1 MASESPSLYQIEAQI
16 RAALDAPLP
25 GAHAHLSLAP
35 HPRRGWRPGHIPPGA
50 NTAAGLIL
58 LYPLDDRPHI
68 LLTVRAGDL
77 ALHAGQVSFPG
88 GRIEGDE
95 TIPRAALREA
105 AEEVGVDPDQVRVLG
120 VLSTLYIPVSDF
132 ALHPVIGTTD
142 RRPAF
147 AAQMGE
153 VGRILEVPLT
163 DLLGSSPRQ
172 GASWRQDGQFH
183 VPYYEL
189 CGERVWGATA
199 MILAELATVLRTR
212 PTDPQAGSD
221 VVR

>member
-1 MASESPSLYQIEAQI
+1 MASEFPSLYQIEAQI

-95 TIPRAALREA
+95 TIPQAALREA

-142 RRPAF
+142 QRPVF
-147 AAQMGE
+147 AAQTGE
-153 VGRILEVPLT
+153 VGRILESRSPIFSGRVHAKEHRGDRT
-163 DLLGSSPRQ
+163 GSST
-172 GASWRQDGQFH
+172 
-183 VPYYEL
+183 
-189 CGERVWGATA
+189 C
-199 MILAELATVLRTR
+199 RT
-212 PTDPQAGSD
+212 TSCAGSGCGA
-221 VVR
+221 RPP